1 MLLRRL
7 AALLACVAA
16 LVPRATRPMQI
27 PRGGATRPG
36 RALQIPR
43 GGARDDGGYY
53 AALGLDPKCTQRD
66 VDKAY
71 RRKSL
76 RCHPDK
82 GGDPEEFKKLNE
94 AREVLSDPAKRK
106 QYDRFG
112 KAGVD
117 LSLIHI

>member
-16 LVPRATRPMQI
+16 LVPRATRPLQI

-36 RALQIPR
+36 RALQIPQ

-53 AALGLDPKCTQRD
+53 AALGLDQKCSQRD

-106 QYDRFG
+106 Q
-112 KAGVD
+112 
-117 LSLIHI
+117 

>member
-1 MLLRRL
+1 MLLLRRL

-82 GGDPEEFKKLNE
+82 GGSHDEFTRV
-94 AREVLSDPAKRK
+94 ARCVEIKFRAPHAIDAMLST
-106 QYDRFG
+106 
-112 KAGVD
+112 
-117 LSLIHI
+117 